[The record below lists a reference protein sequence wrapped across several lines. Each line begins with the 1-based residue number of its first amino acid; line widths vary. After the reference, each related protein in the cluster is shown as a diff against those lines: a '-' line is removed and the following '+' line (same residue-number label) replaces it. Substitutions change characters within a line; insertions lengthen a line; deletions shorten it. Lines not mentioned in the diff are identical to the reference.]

1 MEPMWVNCVLAA
13 AMVAGLVAQPS
24 IAAGGSLGV
33 ATAEGP
39 FTVNSALV
47 RGNAT
52 LTEGA
57 AVETTMTPSRLNL
70 ASGAKVR
77 LDPNSRARVFTDRLV
92 LEKGSG
98 ELTAT
103 RTYAI
108 EARTLRITPET
119 PNSSARVAL
128 RADKVVQVAS
138 SSGRFRVHNA
148 AGILVSNLDPGLAL
162 EFEPQVTGPGAPSS
176 FVGCVLRK
184 DNKFVVYDQTT
195 RMIVELRGTGFEKEA
210 GNRVQVNGTARAAAQ
225 GNTQVLD
232 VTSVIRIEQ
241 GGCADVAK
249 EIGADTS
256 SPSGAAKPPATPKP
270 AVTPKP
276 ASPAPASTPAAKGGS
291 TGMSAGTKIAIIGAV
306 AGGGVAAAVVATQ
319 SGSDRSR

>member
-1 MEPMWVNCVLAA
+1 MWVNSVLAA
-13 AMVAGLVAQPS
+13 VMAAGLVARPAT
-24 IAAGGSLGV
+24 AAGGSLGV

-52 LTEGA
+52 LTDGA
-57 AVETTMTPSRLNL
+57 AVETTTAPSRLNL

-77 LDPNSRARVFTDRLV
+77 LDPNSRARVFTDRVV

-103 RTYAI
+103 RTYSI
-108 EARTLRITPET
+108 EARTLRITPEA

-176 FVGCVLRK
+176 FVGCVLKK
-184 DNKFVVYDQTT
+184 DDKFIVYDQTT

-225 GNTQVLD
+225 GNTQALD

-249 EIGADTS
+249 EIGADTGTG
-256 SPSGAAKPPATPKP
+256 GAKATAASKPARTPKS
-270 AVTPKP
+270 
-276 ASPAPASTPAAKGGS
+276 SPAPASTPAGSAGS

>member
-13 AMVAGLVAQPS
+13 AMVAGLVARPS

-77 LDPNSRARVFTDRLV
+77 FDPNSRARVFTDRLV

-119 PNSSARVAL
+119 PVRARVAL
-128 RADKVVQVAS
+128 RADKVVQVGFVARQAGSGYRTRPASWCRISTLAWRWSLNRRLPDRALPPAS
-138 SSGRFRVHNA
+138 SA
-148 AGILVSNLDPGLAL
+148 AYCG
-162 EFEPQVTGPGAPSS
+162 
-176 FVGCVLRK
+176 K
-184 DNKFVVYDQTT
+184 TT
-195 RMIVELRGTGFEKEA
+195 
-210 GNRVQVNGTARAAAQ
+210 
-225 GNTQVLD
+225 
-232 VTSVIRIEQ
+232 
-241 GGCADVAK
+241 
-249 EIGADTS
+249 TS
-256 SPSGAAKPPATPKP
+256 SWSMT
-270 AVTPKP
+270 
-276 ASPAPASTPAAKGGS
+276 
-291 TGMSAGTKIAIIGAV
+291 
-306 AGGGVAAAVVATQ
+306 
-319 SGSDRSR
+319 SRG